1 MCQSVGPL
9 LEQSGH
15 TGQGRA
21 GQGVAERE
29 RERTQGRSDKSLV
42 VTVRQNVST
51 EN

>member
-1 MCQSVGPL
+1 MCQNVGPL

-29 RERTQGRSDKSLV
+29 RERERERGHKVGLIRVQLSP
-42 VTVRQNVST
+42 
-51 EN
+51 